1 MSEHFIKDGTGDGYT
16 AGVDAKN
23 RVKVHATS
31 ITHNEDAAEEGDAYN
46 IHSGAITL
54 SAAGTLLYV
63 KNNESRD
70 LFVENLVVALGD
82 ATVSDDPEVM
92 TYKTITAG
100 DLLTDETAVAFKSNR
115 NFGSANILTADT
127 YAGKS
132 AGTVTGEQIG
142 LYYMEASSR
151 LVATINKVLPRGAS
165 MAIAID
171 PKLSSGTVKAYAV
184 LVCHL
189 RDSADSE

>member
-1 MSEHFIKDGTGDGYT
+1 MSEHFIKDGTGDGYV

-23 RVKVHATS
+23 RLAVHAT
-31 ITHNEDAAEEGDAYN
+31 IVNHNEEAAENGDAYN
-46 IHSGAITL
+46 IHSGAISL

-63 KNNESRD
+63 KNNEVRD
-70 LFVENLVVALGD
+70 LFLENLVVALGE
-82 ATVSDDPEVM
+82 ATVSDSPEIM
-92 TYKTITAG
+92 TYKAVTAG
-100 DLLTDETAVAFKSNR
+100 DLLTDETAVAFESNR
-115 NFGSANILTADT
+115 NFGSANILSADC

-132 AGTVTGEQIG
+132 AGTVTAEQIG
-142 LYYMEASSR
+142 LYYMNANSR
-151 LVATINKVLPRGAS
+151 LIATINKVLPRGAS